1 MSTSLISIRDQLKK
15 NVKNQRTPSVYSD
28 DDLLE
33 LAILGAQRLYIDSG
47 LTAWD
52 TEYSSG
58 ATPTLTR
65 TLNLTQIEYCVVAS
79 EIEFFKSIRNWW
91 NTLISYTTD
100 ALTVSNAFKPF
111 DFLNLTIEQK
121 EQRLQELFYKLGQE
135 YTSMTPV
142 SSLTIPKIDVTYE
155 T

>member
-1 MSTSLISIRDQLKK
+1 MSTSLISIRDQLIK
-15 NVKNQRTPSVYSD
+15 NVKHQRAPTTYVND
-28 DDLLE
+28 DYLD
-33 LAILGAQRLYIDSG
+33 LAILGAKRLYVDSG
-47 LTAWD
+47 IESSWD

-58 ATPTLTR
+58 ATPTISR

-91 NTLISYTTD
+91 NILISYTTD

-121 EQRLQELFYKLGQE
+121 ENRLLELFYKLPN
-135 YTSMTPV
+135 TSTMTPV
-142 SSLTIPKIDVTYE
+142 TSITVTTLDVTYE
-155 T
+155 